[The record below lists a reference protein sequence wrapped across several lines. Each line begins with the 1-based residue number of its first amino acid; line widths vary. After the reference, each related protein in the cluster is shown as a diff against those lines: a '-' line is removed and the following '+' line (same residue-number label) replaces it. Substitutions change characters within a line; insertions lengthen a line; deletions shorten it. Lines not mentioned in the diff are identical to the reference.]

1 MLAVKGLNCF
11 NVKEKERGKGRRMTM
26 GWASKRDRKGI
37 RVQEKG
43 GNEIKKI

>member
-1 MLAVKGLNCF
+1 MLIVKGLNCF
-11 NVKEKERGKGRRMTM
+11 NVKERERGKGRKMTM

-37 RVQEKG
+37 KEKG